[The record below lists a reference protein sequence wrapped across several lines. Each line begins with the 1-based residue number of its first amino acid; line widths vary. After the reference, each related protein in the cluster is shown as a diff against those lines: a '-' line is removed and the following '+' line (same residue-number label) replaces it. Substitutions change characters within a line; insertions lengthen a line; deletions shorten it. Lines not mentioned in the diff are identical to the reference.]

1 MEVHKFFIHL
11 IIMKLVILPQES
23 AIQLIEKGRSVTRSP
38 YLCYLSNSFLIGVKY
53 NKTNIAPEIA
63 QLNPSIT

>member
-1 MEVHKFFIHL
+1 MYAKVYAVQNQINIDSIYLFN
-11 IIMKLVILPQES
+11 
-23 AIQLIEKGRSVTRSP
+23 EKGRSVTRSP

-53 NKTNIAPEIA
+53 NKTNIAPEFA